1 MQRCEMVR
9 LADVQDL
16 DLDPTFILVRE
27 ILEHRSAAAA
37 AASDRADDVPSFL
50 QEFRGHGVAETAR
63 GADEKDCLGAV
74 AQSCCGHDFLSCV
87 GWVGRRYEQPN
98 AGRQTQR
105 NQSIIA
111 SDAMSDEAGLT
122 S

>member
-27 ILEHRSAAAA
+27 ILEHRSAA

-63 GADEKDCLGAV
+63 GADEKDCLGADRV
-74 AQSCCGHDFLSCV
+74 FA
-87 GWVGRRYEQPN
+87 RRSAKLGSRCLGPSAYLP
-98 AGRQTQR
+98 ARRWLPIGKGVIR
-105 NQSIIA
+105 
-111 SDAMSDEAGLT
+111 G
-122 S
+122 